1 MHVMDQHPTTATTGT
16 PIAGHAFLERWA
28 AHDWRDGLR
37 VDDLLPLDRV
47 IVRTLNSVYELVVK
61 MPGTAEVMVRGG
73 AFFPTFAVARLA
85 GASLGGSFLKLHSI
99 HVGFRVEL
107 ITPSRVI
114 VTSAVRSISLARPGR
129 VM

>member
-1 MHVMDQHPTTATTGT
+1 MDQDRTFTSGCT
-16 PIAGHAFLERWA
+16 PIAGEALLDRWA

-37 VDDLLPLDRV
+37 IDDLLPLDRV
-47 IVRTLNSVYELVVK
+47 TVRTLNSVYELVVT
-61 MPGTAEVMVRGG
+61 MPGTAEIMVRGG
-73 AFFPTFAVARLA
+73 TFFPTFVVARLA

-99 HVGFRVEL
+99 HVGFRIEL
-107 ITPSRVI
+107 ITGPRVI